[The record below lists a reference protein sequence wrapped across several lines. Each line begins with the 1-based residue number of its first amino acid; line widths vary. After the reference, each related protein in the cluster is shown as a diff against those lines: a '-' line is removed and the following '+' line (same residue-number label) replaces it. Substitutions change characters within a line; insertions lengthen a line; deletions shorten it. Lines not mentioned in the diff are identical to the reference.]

1 MRARGAKTTD
11 IIILVVAAD
20 DSLKPQTIES
30 IAHAKAANVPI
41 IVAINKIDLPNI
53 DPEKVRQDLLTHEII
68 VEKLS
73 GDVLDVEVSALKKI
87 NLDKL
92 KESILLQADLLNLSA
107 NPNRSA
113 RGSIIE
119 SKLEKGRGPVATVLV
134 QKGTLNVGDIFVSGS
149 EWGKVKAL
157 IDDKGNNI
165 KEVKPS
171 MPVEVLGFDSNPLAG
186 DDFVVVESESVA
198 RKIAEYRFSKS
209 QKQKNKVVKSNVEE
223 MFE

>member
-92 KESILLQADLLNLSA
+92 KESILLQADLLNLTA
-107 NPNRSA
+107 NPSRAA

-119 SKLEKGRGPVATVLV
+119 SKLEKGRGSIATVLV
-134 QKGTLNVGDIFVSGS
+134 QKGTLKISDIFVSGA
-149 EWGKVKAL
+149 EWG
-157 IDDKGNNI
+157 
-165 KEVKPS
+165 
-171 MPVEVLGFDSNPLAG
+171 
-186 DDFVVVESESVA
+186 
-198 RKIAEYRFSKS
+198 
-209 QKQKNKVVKSNVEE
+209 
-223 MFE
+223 